1 MKLLHH
7 YIISFALVP
16 ASLIA
21 QDITKEYINPGPGY
35 TQVVTAAAN
44 GMKTIYVSGQVGEG
58 KDLNEQTRSALL
70 NVKDQLRQA
79 GATFADVVKMNW
91 YIVKYEEKDLGTFR
105 KVRKEIMGD
114 TNMPASTLVGVY
126 SLFRKEYLIEIEAI
140 AIVSETN

>member
-35 TQVVTAAAN
+35 TQVVTASAN

-58 KDLNEQTRSALL
+58 KDLKEQTRSALL

-105 KVRKEIMGD
+105 NVRKEIMGD